1 MSEDLIVKSKKYEIT
16 YWICGFFMIFPVF
29 LVVLLMEIWDTIGRN
44 ESRIISIC
52 FSIVPFALV
61 SYIWFQEFIFFKLYK
76 TFEKCPY
83 VNCSSKAKKLEH
95 RELIESNIK
104 RKFLIFSFSCGECN
118 KIWHKEVMF
127 HRFNRLEDF
136 KGYDFSDDNQ

>member
-1 MSEDLIVKSKKYEIT
+1 
-16 YWICGFFMIFPVF
+16 MIFPVF

-76 TFEKCPY
+76 TFEKCPF
-83 VNCSSKAKKLEH
+83 VDCSSKAKKLEH
-95 RELIESNIK
+95 RELFKQKQMQKLKLKSQN
-104 RKFLIFSFSCGECN
+104 SFSVI
-118 KIWHKEVMF
+118 KSWYVWAIMAA
-127 HRFNRLEDF
+127 LALYLLD
-136 KGYDFSDDNQ
+136 YL